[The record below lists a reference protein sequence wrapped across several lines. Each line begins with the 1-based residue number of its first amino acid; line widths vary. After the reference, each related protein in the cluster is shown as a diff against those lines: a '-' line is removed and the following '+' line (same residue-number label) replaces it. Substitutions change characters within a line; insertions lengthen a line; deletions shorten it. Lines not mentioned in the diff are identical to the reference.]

1 MTRVRAL
8 MHSKSRTDVA
18 VCAAFLVYAA
28 AAPSPFRFNRGQHV
42 CAVEGGPCTCDGVVT
57 FHSIQPTTSGAVRM
71 RLDDGL
77 PPNSS
82 SLAPRTVACSRSL
95 TFAPETLNAGP
106 RPGVCVC
113 HRRDTTRPAAPGGM
127 IPSADRARDARG
139 RPQRVRRAA
148 PTAPRWRSR
157 RRQPH
162 TPRRLVRTSA
172 HCLRHSS
179 AATRPARRC

>member
-57 FHSIQPTTSGAVRM
+57 FHSIQPTASGAVRM

-113 HRRDTTRPAAPGGM
+113 HRRDTTRPAAPNLCLGS
-127 IPSADRARDARG
+127 SASSRGRTPRAR
-139 RPQRVRRAA
+139 RRRTSSLA
-148 PTAPRWRSR
+148 PALSR
-157 RRQPH
+157 RLGQ
-162 TPRRLVRTSA
+162 A
-172 HCLRHSS
+172 Q
-179 AATRPARRC
+179 